1 MVLRIWSQ
9 RFKDRRDLRFST
21 AIFLINL
28 INGDSLTREESNQ
41 IFFSNSFYQHYWGIF
56 FLIRRFFDYWFN
68 ILNYSSTFF
77 DYFEASLNH
86 HRQIITIQSFFRFV
100 IAKFSFKISI
110 LKEPILQRI
119 QNRKDT
125 RWSIKRIQKL
135 VLCIVEAFDQ
145 GQKKKKNSR
154 DTFDVSKI
162 NLGRTCSSFWSFKWS
177 IIWTGWI

>member
-77 DYFEASLNH
+77 DYFKASLNQLLQFKVSFDSWS
-86 HRQIITIQSFFRFV
+86 RNSLSKFQSLEV
-100 IAKFSFKISI
+100 
-110 LKEPILQRI
+110 KEPILQRI